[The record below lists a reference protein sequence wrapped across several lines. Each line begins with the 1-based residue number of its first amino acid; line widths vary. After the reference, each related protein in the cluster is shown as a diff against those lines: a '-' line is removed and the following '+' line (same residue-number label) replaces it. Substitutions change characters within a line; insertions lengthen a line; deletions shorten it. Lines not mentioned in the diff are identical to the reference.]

1 MKKFFLSFFLGFWNL
16 IFSLV
21 KYLVTFILVLVIGSK
36 MWIILLIWLGYGAYQ
51 TAAREWGWF
60 AGIISI
66 LAAIVLPIITFGCWS
81 VAFEEN
87 AKRKKE
93 AEAKKR
99 DEEKRKN
106 EEKTATEKEKAR
118 QHQVSY
124 LTLLASMMAKMSKAD
139 GHIDESEIRAAE
151 RAFVKLGLSEIQEQ
165 LCIFAFRNALHESYG
180 IEHYATRMIELG
192 FSYEVRLIAY
202 EILWDIACADGI
214 LDQSEKAFLELL
226 ERWLKLSAGTF
237 SRCYGQRVHASSD
250 EESHYEQK
258 QEPPHRKDSLSEA
271 YDTLGCN
278 PSATDEELK
287 RAYRTLAKK
296 FHPDILRAQ
305 GMPESFMKKA
315 NEHMARINAAW
326 EEIKKARNIKS

>member
-1 MKKFFLSFFLGFWNL
+1 MYEVVVLFLCIAVFLSF
-16 IFSLV
+16 
-21 KYLVTFILVLVIGSK
+21 
-36 MWIILLIWLGYGAYQ
+36 GAYQ
-51 TAAREWGWF
+51 TAAKEWGWF

-66 LAAIVLPIITFGCWS
+66 VLSLSLPAWAFYLWRRAFRYAKTAAEG
-81 VAFEEN
+81 
-87 AKRKKE
+87 KKKE
-93 AEAKKR
+93 
-99 DEEKRKN
+99 EEKKDDSSSKN
-106 EEKTATEKEKAR
+106 KATNEKESKEKNGAR

-124 LTLLASMMAKMSKAD
+124 LTLLASMMAKMAKAD

-202 EILWDIACADGI
+202 EILWDIACADEVLDFREKSI
-214 LDQSEKAFLELL
+214 LEGL

-237 SRCYGQRVHASSD
+237 SRCYGQRVHTSSD

-258 QEPPHRKDSLSEA
+258 QEPPPRKDSLTEA
-271 YDTLGCN
+271 YDMLGCSS
-278 PSATDEELK
+278 SATDEELK
-287 RAYRTLAKK
+287 KAYRTLAKK